1 MNTSVAKEKSEHT
14 TPLCA
19 SVFRTGPTRATKTT
33 SKAKKER
40 VWMPQLL
47 VIVFAELGLGQYLEV
62 FLDQGFDTWET
73 ILDIT
78 ESDLDALGVKLGHRR
93 KLQRRIANTRG
104 VASDASLVSPTQPS
118 IEDLRLQDSQRIDA
132 SRADSGAIAVPKR
145 KYRRHP
151 KPDENAPERPPSAY
165 VLFSN
170 RMREELKGR
179 SLSFT
184 EIAKLVGENWQ
195 NLNPVEKEPYELQ
208 AQAIKEKYLTDLL
221 EYKKTPE
228 HKRYTLYLQ
237 EFKAKHGSPS
247 QDKEGS
253 KRMKMSDSGVQNR
266 ASPGAT
272 PNRSSR
278 SGSGTDSR
286 RGSEPPVS
294 RQHRVNST
302 VSMSESQ
309 FSAALT
315 PTASHAGQDEM
326 ITSPALS
333 HLERHTSL
341 SPTFNPRDGPS
352 APTQSH
358 SSWVE
363 SQRSE
368 QPNAQR
374 HLPSLS
380 DVFDSQRFPG
390 GMHSGP
396 DVNGFRFQREPVPSQ
411 GPLPGR
417 VGGEVRPS
425 SLKSEPSQSS
435 TTSSTSNSSYGQP
448 RTPMDGGQLPIH
460 SLLAPKPDPYE
471 TQHQRQQHIFHGNP
485 YPVEQQSHAMH
496 RPPNTAGNLPA
507 INGYHTRP
515 PLSHPTVNGHLAGPS
530 YGSAARQP
538 QPGKQDSRLD
548 GMSALLQAGEI
559 VDRRTQ

>member
-1 MNTSVAKEKSEHT
+1 MT
-14 TPLCA
+14 
-19 SVFRTGPTRATKTT
+19 
-33 SKAKKER
+33 
-40 VWMPQLL
+40 QLL
-47 VIVFAELGLGQYLEV
+47 SAVFAELGLGQYLEA

-78 ESDLDALGVKLGHRR
+78 ESDLDTLGVKLGHRR

-118 IEDLRLQDSQRIDA
+118 IEDLRIQDSQRIEA
-132 SRADSGAIAVPKR
+132 SRIESGVVVVPKR

-179 SLSFT
+179 NLSFT

-195 NLNPVEKEPYELQ
+195 NLNAAEKEPYELQ

-228 HKRYTLYLQ
+228 YKKYTLYLQ

-253 KRMKMSDSGVQNR
+253 KRVKMSDSSNQNR
-266 ASPGAT
+266 TSPGAT
-272 PNRSSR
+272 PNRASR
-278 SGSGTDSR
+278 SGSRPESR
-286 RGSEPPVS
+286 RGSEPPAT

-302 VSMSESQ
+302 VSTSESQ
-309 FSAALT
+309 YSTTMT
-315 PTASHAGQDEM
+315 PTASQAGHDDA

-333 HLERHTSL
+333 QLSRPSSL

-352 APTQSH
+352 APMQPH
-358 SSWVE
+358 SSWADA
-363 SQRSE
+363 QRQE
-368 QPNAQR
+368 QPSMQR

-380 DVFDSQRFPG
+380 DVFDSRRFAG
-390 GMHSGP
+390 GLHSGQE
-396 DVNGFRFQREPVPSQ
+396 VNGFRFQRDPLPSP
-411 GPLPGR
+411 GPLTGHN
-417 VGGEVRPS
+417 GGDSRPPMR
-425 SLKSEPSQSS
+425 SEPSQSS
-435 TTSSTSNSSYGQP
+435 TGSSASTSSYGGP
-448 RTPMDGGQLPIH
+448 RTPMDGQLPVH
-460 SLLAPKPDPYE
+460 SLLGPKAEPYD
-471 TQHQRQQHIFHGNP
+471 TLQQQRQQQHIFHGGS
-485 YPVEQQSHAMH
+485 YPVEQKPFAHGQMA
-496 RPPNTAGNLPA
+496 NGAGSLPA
-507 INGYHTRP
+507 INGYHPRP
-515 PLSHPTVNGHLAGPS
+515 SLSQPAVNGHPAGPG
-530 YGSAARQP
+530 YGTPNPSSVTRQP
-538 QPGKQDSRLD
+538 QQAKHDARLD

-559 VDRRTQ
+559 VDRRAQ